1 MTSAK
6 PKPPLIPGET
16 RAYPVLP
23 LRDIVVFPHMI
34 VPLFVGREK
43 SIKALEE
50 VMRSDTFILLA
61 TQKNASDDDPATGAI
76 FEIGT
81 LASVLQLLKLPDGTV
96 KVLVEGAARAK
107 VERYTDRAEY
117 YEADAVVLAN
127 SSGEQVEA
135 EALARSVINEFENY
149 VKLNKKVS
157 PEVVGVVQQIE
168 DYAKLADTVASHLAV
183 KIPDKQVILE
193 TPSVTERLEK
203 VLGLMESEISVLQ
216 VEKRIRTRVKRQMEK
231 TQREYYLN
239 EQMKAIQKELGDE
252 EGKDELA
259 EIEDKIKK
267 TKLSKEAREKA
278 THELKKLR
286 QMSPMSAEATVVRN
300 YLDWLLSI
308 PWNKKSKVKKDLVLA
323 QEILDADH
331 FGLEKVKERIV
342 EYLAVQQR
350 ANKLSGPILCLV
362 GPPGVGKT
370 SLGKSIARATG
381 RDFVRVSL
389 GGVRDE
395 AEIRGHRRTY
405 IGSMPGKVIQ
415 SMRKAKSS
423 NPLFLLDEV
432 DKMGA
437 DFRGDPSSA
446 LLEVLDP
453 EQNHTFNDHYLEVDY
468 DLSNVMFITTA
479 NTLNIPPPLM
489 DRMEII
495 RIAGYTEDEKV
506 EIARKHLIPHAVAK
520 HGLDLKEWSIDDEAL
535 LLLIRRYTR
544 EAGVRNLE
552 RELSTLIRK
561 AVKELTLTKKK
572 SITVEAKT
580 VSDYLGVPKYRYGEV
595 EDEDQVGVVTGLA
608 WTDVGGEL
616 LTIEAAMM
624 PGKGKMT
631 VTGNL
636 RDVMKESISAAASYV
651 RMRAVAFGIE
661 PPRFDKKDIH
671 VHVPEGATPKDGPSA
686 GVAMVTAIVSV
697 MTGIP
702 VRRDVAMTGEI
713 TLRGRVLPIGG
724 LKEKLLAASRGGMK
738 TVLIPEENAKDLV
751 EISESIKKGLEI
763 IPVSRMDEVLARALT
778 RKPEPIE
785 WDEEKAKPTETSVT
799 TEPAVETELFGAH
812 GALIGFPLRD
822 QPNWTAAPRGA
833 AVFVWPPCSCF
844 VLDIVQNKERTWFCC
859 RSELRVICSFQTR
872 QFVLADTPTHEVRRP
887 AKLSRRDV

>member
-6 PKPPLIPGET
+6 PKPPLIPGQS

-76 FEIGT
+76 YEIGT

-117 YEADAVVLAN
+117 YEAAALVLAD
-127 SSGEQVEA
+127 STGEQVEA
-135 EALARSVINEFENY
+135 EALSRSVVNEFENY
-149 VKLNKKVS
+149 VKLNKKVW
-157 PEVVGVVQQIE
+157 PEVARVVQQIE

-183 KIPDKQVILE
+183 KIPDKQLILE
-193 TPSVTERLEK
+193 TASVTERLEK

-259 EIEDKIKK
+259 EIEEKIKK

-308 PWNKKSKVKKDLVLA
+308 PWNKKTKVKKDLKLA
-323 QEILDADH
+323 QEILDNDH

-350 ANKLSGPILCLV
+350 ANKLTGPILCLV

-405 IGSMPGKVIQ
+405 IGSMPGKVVQ

-468 DLSNVMFITTA
+468 DLSHVMFITTA

-506 EIARKHLIPHAVAK
+506 EIARKHLIPHATAK
-520 HGLDLKEWSIDDEAL
+520 HGLDAKEWAIDDEAL
-535 LLLIRRYTR
+535 LLVIRRYTR

-561 AVKELTLTKKK
+561 AVKELILSKTK

-580 VSDYLGVPKYRYGEV
+580 VADYLGVPKFRYGEV
-595 EDEDQVGVVTGLA
+595 EDEDQIGVVTGLA

-624 PGKGKMT
+624 PGKGKMI

-686 GVAMVTAIVSV
+686 GVAMVSGIVSV

-738 TVLIPEENAKDLV
+738 TVLIPEENAKDLI
-751 EISESIKKGLEI
+751 EIGDSIKKGLDI
-763 IPVSRMDEVLARALT
+763 VPVSRMDEVLARALV

-785 WDEEKAKPTETSVT
+785 WDEEKAKPTETSVS
-799 TEPAVETELFGAH
+799 TEPAVEADSSTLTAH
-812 GALIGFPLRD
+812 
-822 QPNWTAAPRGA
+822 
-833 AVFVWPPCSCF
+833 
-844 VLDIVQNKERTWFCC
+844 
-859 RSELRVICSFQTR
+859 
-872 QFVLADTPTHEVRRP
+872 
-887 AKLSRRDV
+887 

>member
-1 MTSAK
+1 MTSAAK
-6 PKPPLIPGET
+6 PKPLLPTGES

-61 TQKNASDDDPATGAI
+61 TQKNASDDDPATDSI
-76 FEIGT
+76 YSIGT

-96 KVLVEGAARAK
+96 KVLVEGAARAQVGK
-107 VERYTDRAEY
+107 YTDREDY
-117 YEADAVVLAN
+117 YEADATVIADVT
-127 SSGEQVEA
+127 SDQIEA
-135 EALARSVINEFENY
+135 EALARSVINEFEGY

-157 PEVVGVVQQIE
+157 PEVVGVVQQID

-183 KIPDKQVILE
+183 KIQDKQLILE

-252 EGKDELA
+252 DGKDELA
-259 EIEDKIKK
+259 ELEEKIKR

-278 THELKKLR
+278 QHELKKLR

-308 PWNKKSKVKKDLVLA
+308 PWNKKSKVKKDLALAEQVL
-323 QEILDADH
+323 EGDH
-331 FGLEKVKERIV
+331 YGLEKVKERIV

-350 ANKLSGPILCLV
+350 ANKLTGPILCLV

-370 SLGKSIARATG
+370 SLGKSIAKATG
-381 RDFVRVSL
+381 REFVRVSL

-415 SMRKAKSS
+415 SMRKAKTS

-453 EQNHTFNDHYLEVDY
+453 EQNHAFNDHYLEVDY

-506 EIARKHLIPHAVAK
+506 EIARKHLIPHATVK
-520 HGLDLKEWSIDDEAL
+520 HGLTAKEWSIDDGAL
-535 LLLIRRYTR
+535 LTIIRRYTR

-561 AVKELTLTKKK
+561 AVKELTIKKTD
-572 SITVEAKT
+572 SVRVTDDEVL
-580 VSDYLGVPKYRYGEV
+580 SDYLGVPKYRYGEV
-595 EDEDQVGVVTGLA
+595 EDKDQVGLVTGLA

-651 RMRAVAFGIE
+651 RMRSAAFGIE
-661 PPRFDKKDIH
+661 PPSFDKRDIH

-724 LKEKLLAASRGGMK
+724 LKEKLLAALRGGIK
-738 TVLIPEENAKDLV
+738 TVVIPEENAKDLV
-751 EISESIKKGLEI
+751 EINDSIKAGLDI
-763 IPVSRMDEVLARALT
+763 IPASRMDEVLARALT
-778 RKPEPIE
+778 RNPEPIV
-785 WDEEKAKPTETSVT
+785 WEEGTAKPVEVAETIEEDASGLT
-799 TEPAVETELFGAH
+799 AH
-812 GALIGFPLRD
+812 
-822 QPNWTAAPRGA
+822 
-833 AVFVWPPCSCF
+833 
-844 VLDIVQNKERTWFCC
+844 
-859 RSELRVICSFQTR
+859 
-872 QFVLADTPTHEVRRP
+872 
-887 AKLSRRDV
+887 